1 MIVCAGKARLVNE
14 ASLRLADVRTQR
26 SRNRA
31 ELTST
36 LDAWAR
42 EMLSRKA
49 SERAQARP
57 VLRMASCLRSRELAH
72 ILLYPIPSAWL
83 HYDDVDMKHYDH
95 VQLYHSH

>member
-1 MIVCAGKARLVNE
+1 MIACAGKARLVNE
-14 ASLRLADVRTQR
+14 ASPRLADVRAQR

-31 ELTST
+31 ELART

-57 VLRMASCLRSRELAH
+57 VLRVASCLRSKEPAYV
-72 ILLYPIPSAWL
+72 LL
-83 HYDDVDMKHYDH
+83 
-95 VQLYHSH
+95 